1 MSISELFLRV
11 VFVGIVWTVL
21 IPTSDTPAASYVWML
36 DPSGWGN
43 ATVFKT
49 PRVRVNSPLPTT

>member
-11 VFVGIVWTVL
+11 VLVGIVWTVL
-21 IPTSDTPAASYVWML
+21 IPTNDTPAASYVWML
-36 DPSGWGN
+36 APSGWGK

-49 PRVRVNSPLPTT
+49 PLVRVNSPLPTT